1 MEAKATPLLK
11 FIKENQKNQLVIP
24 IYQRLYSWEK
34 EQCKELWDD
43 IIKIGGNDKMDG
55 HFIGSILYV
64 LDGIT
69 HSDNALLIIDGQQRL
84 TTITLLLTALRD
96 HLSDEVKRKEI
107 EDHYLINSDKDGDKK
122 FRLILSDSDKDTLLS
137 LIDKDR
143 RKPSEP
149 SSKIVENF
157 KLFEK
162 WVSNTDKLET
172 IFKGLDKLMIVEI
185 ALEKGKDDPQLIFE
199 SMNLKGIKLTQ
210 TDLIRSYIIMET
222 EVEKREGF
230 YNKYWRA
237 MEEKFKQNA
246 MEEKFK
252 QNAMEEKFKQNKE
265 LFDRFVRHYLT
276 IKTREIPNNNE
287 VYVALKDYRQKEG
300 IGIEDLLKDLQKYC
314 EYFCQIVFK
323 KEENKDLN
331 KALGFLVDLKMDV
344 IYPLLLELYSDY
356 RDGVLSEDDFRS
368 SIALIESYICR
379 RKVCGIPSNGLNKF
393 FASFVRY
400 IQKDEYFKSLKAHF
414 GLSGNNQRF
423 PDDDEFKEK
432 FIRKDFYKFELI
444 KYFFDRMENFGRQ
457 ERVYTREYTI
467 EHIMSQKL
475 TEEWEKDLGQDHER
489 IHTQYL
495 HTIGNL
501 TLTGY
506 NSEYSN
512 KSFQEKR
519 DMEKGFKNSPLRLNQ
534 GLKDSFGEEEIK
546 KRANDLA
553 DLALKIWTYPKL
565 DAETLEKYK
574 PKKDKKAETLEKYKP
589 KKDKKAET
597 LEKYKPKK
605 ENKPKKEKKVYDLSS
620 YKFGS
625 HSRELF
631 DTLRREIKALDERI
645 AESFMKAYITY
656 RFDTIF
662 MSIVPSKNGLT
673 LMLKIKFSELQDEI
687 KEKLEIRDVSNIGHA
702 CIGDIEIKLET
713 KENIPYCL
721 GLIKQVLEKQMGS
734 RNRQ

>member
-1 MEAKATPLLK
+1 MEAKAMEAEATPLLK
-11 FIKENQKNQLVIP
+11 FIKDNQKNQLVIP
-24 IYQRLYSWEK
+24 IYQRVYSWEK

-64 LDGIT
+64 LNGFK

-96 HLSDEVKRKEI
+96 HWSDKRKEI
-107 EDHYLINSDKDGDKK
+107 EDHYLINNDKDGDKK

-143 RKPSEP
+143 RKPSKP

-157 KLFEK
+157 KLFGEWISK
-162 WVSNTDKLET
+162 NTGKLET
-172 IFKGLDKLMIVEI
+172 IFKGLDKLMIVKI
-185 ALEKGKDDPQLIFE
+185 ALKEGKYNPQLIFE
-199 SMNLKGIKLTQ
+199 NMNSKGMELIQ
-210 TDLIRSYIIMET
+210 TDLIRNYIIMET
-222 EVEKREGF
+222 EIEKQEGF

-237 MEEKFKQNA
+237 MEEEFKQN
-246 MEEKFK
+246 EK
-252 QNAMEEKFKQNKE
+252 
-265 LFDRFVRHYLT
+265 LFNQFVRHYLT
-276 IKTREIPNNNE
+276 IKTREVPNINK

-314 EYFCQIVFK
+314 GYFCQIVFK
-323 KEENKDLN
+323 KEDDKDLN
-331 KALGFLVDLKMDV
+331 KALGFLVDLEMDV

-356 RDGVLSEDDFRS
+356 SDGVLSKDDFIP

-379 RKVCGIPSNGLNKF
+379 RAVCGLGTNSLNKVF
-393 FASFVRY
+393 PSFTKH

-414 GLSGNNQRF
+414 GSLTEKQRF
-423 PDDDEFKEK
+423 PNNDEFKDC
-432 FIRKDFYKFELI
+432 FITIDFYKFKKN
-444 KYFFDRMENFGRQ
+444 KYFFERLENFNRK
-457 ERVYTREYTI
+457 ERVYTHEYTT
-467 EHIMSQKL
+467 EHIMPQKL
-475 TEEWEKDLGQDHER
+475 TEELKKDLGQDHER

-512 KSFQEKR
+512 KSFQEKS
-519 DMEKGFKNSPLRLNQ
+519 FKDSLLRLNQ
-534 GLKDSFGEEEIK
+534 GLRNLESFGEEEIK

-574 PKKDKKAETLEKYKP
+574 PKK
-589 KKDKKAET
+589 
-597 LEKYKPKK
+597 
-605 ENKPKKEKKVYDLSS
+605 EKKVYDLNS
-620 YKFGS
+620 YNFGS

-631 DTLRREIKALDERI
+631 DILSKGIKALDKRI
-645 AESFMKAYITY
+645 IENFNQDYISY
-656 RFDTIF
+656 KFSKNFVD
-662 MSIVPSKNGLT
+662 IVPLKNGG
-673 LMLKIKFSELQDEI
+673 LKLYLNMKFNELQDE
-687 KEKLEIRDVSNIGHA
+687 KNLARDMTNKGHLGN
-702 CIGDIEIKLET
+702 GDIEVKLEE

-721 GLIKQVLEKQMGS
+721 GLIKQALEKQMGG